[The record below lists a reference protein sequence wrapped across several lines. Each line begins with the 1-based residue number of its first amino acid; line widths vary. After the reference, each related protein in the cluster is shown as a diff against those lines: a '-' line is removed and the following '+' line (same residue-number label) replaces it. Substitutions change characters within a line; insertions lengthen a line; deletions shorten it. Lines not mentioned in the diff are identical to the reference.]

1 MMQTS
6 PALDPTSTVNALIE
20 QDPRT
25 IAVFNRF
32 GLDTCCGGASP
43 LDEAAHREGVDLE
56 ALLAAL
62 RSAMAAP

>member
-1 MMQTS
+1 MQAAPT
-6 PALDPTSTVNALIE
+6 LDPQWTVNAVIAR
-20 QDPRT
+20 DPAT

-32 GLDTCCGGASP
+32 GLDTCCGGGDAIADAAS
-43 LDEAAHREGVDLE
+43 REGVDLD

>member
-1 MMQTS
+1 MQAA
-6 PALDPTSTVNALIE
+6 PALDPGRTVNELIAR
-20 QDPRT
+20 DPRT

-32 GLDTCCGGASP
+32 GLDTCCGGGDAIA
-43 LDEAAHREGVDLE
+43 EAASREGVDLD